1 MNTIY
6 LLPVNLYGP
15 GDNFDLESSHIIPA
29 IVRKFT
35 EAEQKEEEADRA
47 TVVRK
52 LLAKAIADRKLERA
66 LALYSSGKV
75 TMWKASKIA
84 GLSLWEMMEII
95 KQRKI
100 SFQYSYEDFREDF
113 EKALKEQ

>member
-1 MNTIY
+1 MTEIVSTRV
-6 LLPVNLYGP
+6 PE
-15 GDNFDLESSHIIPA
+15 DMAKDIEEII
-29 IVRKFT
+29 
-35 EAEQKEEEADRA
+35 KEEKADRA

-66 LALYSSGKV
+66 LALYSCGKV
-75 TMWKASKIA
+75 TLWKASKIA
-84 GLSLWEMMEII
+84 GLSLWEMMETVR
-95 KQRKI
+95 QRKI

>member
-1 MNTIY
+1 MT
-6 LLPVNLYGP
+6 
-15 GDNFDLESSHIIPA
+15 E
-29 IVRKFT
+29 IVSTRVPEDMAKVI
-35 EAEQKEEEADRA
+35 KEIEKEDKTDRA

-66 LALYSSGKV
+66 IMLYSNGKV
-75 TMWKASKIA
+75 TLWKASKIS
-84 GLSLWEMMEII
+84 GLSLWEMMEIV

-100 SFQYSYEDFREDF
+100 SFEYSYEDFREDF

>member
-1 MNTIY
+1 MTEIVSTRV
-6 LLPVNLYGP
+6 PE
-15 GDNFDLESSHIIPA
+15 DMAKDLEEI
-29 IVRKFT
+29 
-35 EAEQKEEEADRA
+35 EKEEKSDRA

-66 LALYSSGKV
+66 LTLFGSGKV
-75 TMWKASKIA
+75 TLLKASKIA
-84 GLSLWEMMEII
+84 GLSIWEMMDIV

-100 SFQYSYEDFREDF
+100 SFQYSYEDFRGDF